1 MLGHEVLSVRI
12 GGVAG
17 LHYLAINHF
26 ERYGWRVCRIL
37 DAFMDL
43 RRKGVGEDEGGL
55 TKGVS
60 RTVGGSYDGGVD
72 GAEAFEAFWDIQE
85 NIGTLTGAKGW
96 KRRWRRVLNKLRPKR

>member
-43 RRKGVGEDEGGL
+43 RRKRVGKDEGGL

-60 RTVGGSYDGGVD
+60 RTVGGSYEGGVD

-96 KRRWRRVLNKLRPKR
+96 KRRWRRVLNKLRRKR